1 MADSPHESHAL
12 RGGGSGGAA
21 GKREQADVAALIRER
36 GEILHVPITVEVTG
50 EVRPAQIEEHALH
63 EQVDELVEQ
72 STLEALI
79 TLDELDRAQDVV
91 LL

>member
-1 MADSPHESHAL
+1 
-12 RGGGSGGAA
+12 
-21 GKREQADVAALIRER
+21 
-36 GEILHVPITVEVTG
+36 
-50 EVRPAQIEEHALH
+50 
-63 EQVDELVEQ
+63 LVEQ